1 MTAVPSENQNLI
13 EEEKLLEIQSVG
25 MKIQEGARAFLSQEF
40 KLMGIFVVIF
50 SVAVFV
56 LVDYIGKAEG
66 SSVSFYAT
74 ISFIIGSITS
84 MLCGFIGMSIATSAN
99 YRTTF

>member
-13 EEEKLLEIQSVG
+13 EEEKLQEIQSVG
-25 MKIQEGARAFLSQEF
+25 MKIQEGARAFLGQEF
-40 KLMGIFVVIF
+40 KLMAIFVVIF
-50 SVAVFV
+50 SVAVFI
-56 LVDYIGKAEG
+56 LVDYIGKPEE

-74 ISFIIGSITS
+74 ISFIIGSVTS